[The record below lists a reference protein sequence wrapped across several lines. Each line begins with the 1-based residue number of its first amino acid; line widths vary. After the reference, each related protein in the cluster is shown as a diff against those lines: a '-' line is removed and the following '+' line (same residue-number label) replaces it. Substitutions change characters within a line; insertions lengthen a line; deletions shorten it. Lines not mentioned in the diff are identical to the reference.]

1 MRCGYPPGVVET
13 AIETAR
19 QLDTKDLRL
28 AKPKAKDKNI
38 LTFVHTYDPTLPQL
52 VPMVKSAISRIYTSR
67 EVKHIFGGTRFINS
81 QREPQSLGRL
91 LHKPRFE
98 DPNLASAKP
107 GSTKC
112 GFRGCRS
119 CEDILDVDSVYFPN
133 ADITFTIK
141 KPMTCVTRNLVY
153 AIFCKKDNHSYLG
166 ETVNLRNRM
175 NAHRTSSGSLT
186 VAAQE
191 VSKHIC
197 SCGEGFWI
205 CPLYKVGE
213 ENKVSRLVKEDK
225 LIKLLKPDLN
235 RDQRNIMQLK

>member
-1 MRCGYPPGVVET
+1 M
-13 AIETAR
+13 
-19 QLDTKDLRL
+19 
-28 AKPKAKDKNI
+28 
-38 LTFVHTYDPTLPQL
+38 
-52 VPMVKSAISRIYTSR
+52 
-67 EVKHIFGGTRFINS
+67 
-81 QREPQSLGRL
+81 
-91 LHKPRFE
+91 
-98 DPNLASAKP
+98 
-107 GSTKC
+107 
-112 GFRGCRS
+112 
-119 CEDILDVDSVYFPN
+119 DSVYFPN

-175 NAHRTSSGSLT
+175 NAHRTQSGSLT

-197 SCGEGFWI
+197 NCGEGFWI